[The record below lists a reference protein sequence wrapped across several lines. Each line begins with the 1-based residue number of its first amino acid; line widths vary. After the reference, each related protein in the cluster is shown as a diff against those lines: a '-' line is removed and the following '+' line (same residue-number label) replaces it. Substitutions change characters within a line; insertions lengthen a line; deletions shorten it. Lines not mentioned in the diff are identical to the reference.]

1 MKFNT
6 IDDLLNY
13 TENIKGKTFKEIDS
27 ENLLKNQTKLR
38 NKGLLG
44 QIVETGFYKY
54 PLNNRPEADFNK
66 LGVELKVTAY
76 KKNKNSISAKER
88 ISLSKID
95 YNKIVNE
102 EFEYSKLISK
112 NSKILIIWYEYEK
125 GKDIGDFKITDY
137 QLYEM
142 KQDEEVFRNDFNMIK
157 NKVLAGKAHELSEGD
172 TSYLGACTKSS
183 KSTDRTS
190 QPFSNEPAKPR
201 AFSLKNSYVTGILRN
216 HLQNEQQTKQ
226 FKTVDEYVNYQLKPY
241 FNKNQ
246 LEILELI
253 KGTPIKK
260 IPKNISKIITNQIIG
275 KDSELPK
282 KDDLFTKTSF
292 IIKNLPITIN
302 NKPKERMTFKTLK
315 LDEFQDSWD
324 ESYWKQ
330 FFEETTL
337 ITILWK
343 EPHKQSKNGERIL
356 NKAIKISFTD
366 DDLESFKKTYEKVQE
381 AIQKQDYTILPTP
394 HSFENQH
401 LEIVPKA
408 SKGTNIYKTF
418 LEKNNTKISFGF
430 NKNFLDEKLKKLI

>member
-142 KQDEEVFRNDFNMIK
+142 KQDEEVFRNDFNIIK